1 MPLEVKI
8 CGINSIE
15 SAQAAEVA
23 DFVGFIFYPQS
34 PRYISGKKAQELSTY
49 LPKSVKKVGI
59 FVEAKDEKIFEVL
72 SSVKL
77 DYLQFH
83 GEESPDRIDQ
93 VRKKFK
99 LPVIKAIK
107 VEKKEDLE
115 AAYPYYQ
122 CANMLL
128 FDTKP
133 PKGLKNLL
141 PGGNAMSFDWNLLS
155 RKEFPISWVLSGG
168 LKAENIKRAVAISG
182 AKIIDVSSGVERS
195 LGNKSAKLIR
205 KFLEISKKIN

>member
-1 MPLEVKI
+1 MSLEVKI

-15 SAQAAEVA
+15 AAQAAKIA
-23 DFVGFIFYPQS
+23 DFAGFVFYPKS
-34 PRYISGKKAQELSTY
+34 PRYINGKKAQELSTY
-49 LPKSVKKVGI
+49 LPKNVKKVGI
-59 FVEAKDEKIFEVL
+59 FVEEEDDKISEIL
-72 SSVKL
+72 SLVKL

-107 VEKKEDLE
+107 VEKEKDLE

-133 PKGLKNLL
+133 PKSLKNLL
-141 PGGNAMSFDWNLLS
+141 PGGNAISFDWSILA
-155 RKEFPISWVLSGG
+155 KKGFPISWVLSGG
-168 LKAENIKRAVAISG
+168 LRAENIKKAVAISG
-182 AKIIDVSSGVERS
+182 AKIIDVSSGVEES
-195 LGNKSAKLIR
+195 LGKKSSKLIR

>member
-1 MPLEVKI
+1 MSLEVKI

-15 SAQAAEVA
+15 AAQAAKIA
-23 DFVGFIFYPQS
+23 DFVGFVFYPRS
-34 PRYISGKKAQELSTY
+34 PRYINGKKAQELSTY
-49 LPKSVKKVGI
+49 LPKSIKKVGI
-59 FVEAKDEKIFEVL
+59 FVEEEDDKISEIL
-72 SSVKL
+72 SLVKL

-107 VEKKEDLE
+107 VEKEKDLE

-133 PKGLKNLL
+133 PKSLKNLVENSHKQNKGIISL
-141 PGGNAMSFDWNLLS
+141 CHMSAPEA
-155 RKEFPISWVLSGG
+155 RISYELD
-168 LKAENIKRAVAISG
+168 
-182 AKIIDVSSGVERS
+182 IIQK
-195 LGNKSAKLIR
+195 N
-205 KFLEISKKIN
+205 KKISLYKLFLNIDNFLKFVNINIFIGVYLTYHRYNYLYSN